1 MIPPQDPITT
11 QFPATAP
18 TIDAALV
25 LLRLAAGARGHP
37 GSPFLTAAAVSGT
50 NPQPQC
56 RDCDRKFAPAPRRVH
71 REPTAPRL
79 LDQSRR

>member
-1 MIPPQDPITT
+1 MIPPQDPITA
-11 QFPATAP
+11 QFPAAAP

-25 LLRLAAGARGHP
+25 LSRPAAGARGHP
-37 GSPFLTAAAVSGT
+37 ASHSSPPRRSPAPFLSRRAAIATG
-50 NPQPQC
+50 
-56 RDCDRKFAPAPRRVH
+56 KFAPAPRRVH